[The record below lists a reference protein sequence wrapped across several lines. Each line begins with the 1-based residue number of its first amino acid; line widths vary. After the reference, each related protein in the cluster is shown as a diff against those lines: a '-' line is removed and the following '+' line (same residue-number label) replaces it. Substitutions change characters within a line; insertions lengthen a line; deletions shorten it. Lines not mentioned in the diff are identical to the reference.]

1 MNHNL
6 LLEISLNNAKS
17 SSCVAIDS
25 ARLRPEQEAW
35 HHPRWFGTQSCR
47 VIICL
52 CSITLDFCKPPPQSS
67 FGDRRWVVDSCF
79 NPRDFDEPR
88 WQSISTANLTL
99 GLTRQF
105 RAFSAHQFP
114 LFPPFLFR
122 CAYILLS
129 LVYIKTKTL
138 SWRSEKPT
146 KTRSY

>member
-1 MNHNL
+1 MDDL
-6 LLEISLNNAKS
+6 QAPSF
-17 SSCVAIDS
+17 SCGVLTVLGLI
-25 ARLRPEQEAW
+25 LP
-35 HHPRWFGTQSCR
+35 CK
-47 VIICL
+47 
-52 CSITLDFCKPPPQSS
+52 KPPRANSCSVAVFSQSAHQLRCDLIHDAI
-67 FGDRRWVVDSCF
+67 FYLGRRFIRVCF

-114 LFPPFLFR
+114 LFPPFWFR

-138 SWRSEKPT
+138 SWRSEKHT
-146 KTRSY
+146 KTRSS